1 MTDTV
6 WPTLEYAAWKDS
18 CETLHMWT
26 QVIGKVRM
34 ALEPRVNH
42 WWHVALYVSARG
54 LTTGAMP
61 VAGGTGRLELELDF
75 IDHAL
80 VGRLSDGRIETFRL
94 PGLSVQRF
102 YESLMA
108 LVHRLGVDVKIWPVP
123 VEVVTA
129 IRFTDDNRATYDP
142 DYVRHF
148 WQVLLRS
155 DAALR
160 RFRSPF
166 IGKVSPVHFFWGGF
180 DLALTRFSGR
190 PAPPHPGGIP
200 NVGNWVMHDAY
211 SHEVSSCG
219 FWPGGPGVDAA
230 YYAYAYPEPD
240 GFSTFPIGVE
250 GADYDTTMR
259 EYLLPYATVRAASDP
274 DALLAKFLERTYEA
288 AAVQGKWDRLA
299 LERDPRSIA

>member
-1 MTDTV
+1 MTAAA
-6 WPTLEYAAWKDS
+6 WPSLEYAAWKDT
-18 CETLHMWT
+18 CETLHMWA
-26 QVIGKVRM
+26 QVIGKIRM

-42 WWHVALYVSARG
+42 WWHVASYVSARG
-54 LTTGAMP
+54 LTTGPMP
-61 VAGGTGRLELELDF
+61 VAGGAGRLELELDF

-80 VGRLSDGRIETFRL
+80 VARLSDGRVETFPL
-94 PGLSVQRF
+94 AGLSVQRF
-102 YESLMA
+102 YESVMA
-108 LVHRLGVDVKIWPVP
+108 LLRRLGVDVKIWPMP

-129 IRFTDDNRATYDP
+129 IRFTEDSRAAYDP
-142 DYVRHF
+142 EYVRRF

-190 PAPPHPGGIP
+190 PAPQHPGGIP

-219 FWPGGPGVDAA
+219 FWPGGPGMDAA
-230 YYAYAYPEPD
+230 YYAYAYPEPE
-240 GFSTFPIGVE
+240 GYAAFPIGVE
-250 GADYDTTMR
+250 GAEYNTTMR
-259 EYLLPYATVRAASDP
+259 EYFLPYATVRTASDP
-274 DALLAKFLERTYEA
+274 DALLARFLERTYEA
-288 AAVQGKWDRLA
+288 AAVQGKWDRAA
-299 LERDPRSIA
+299 LER